1 MRLVAFIAMP
11 GLGYMKYVM
20 AGENSANLTKN
31 KCMHNGGGGLKTNV
45 VLRDVTY
52 LMGSSLSSS
61 FHYLLLLIYYYL
73 FTTTY

>member
-31 KCMHNGGGGLKTNV
+31 KCMHNGGGGSQNERSLKG
-45 VLRDVTY
+45 RDVPY
-52 LMGSSLSSS
+52 G
-61 FHYLLLLIYYYL
+61 
-73 FTTTY
+73 